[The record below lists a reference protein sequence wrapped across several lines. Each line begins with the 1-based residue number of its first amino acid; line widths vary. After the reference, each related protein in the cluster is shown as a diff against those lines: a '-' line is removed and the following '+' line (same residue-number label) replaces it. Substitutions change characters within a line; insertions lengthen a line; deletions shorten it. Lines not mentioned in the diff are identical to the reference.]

1 MMKTPTFALTARKFA
16 FLAFFNIFL
25 AHAFS
30 QPNEGFVSV
39 KNEISSVEIAPQILQ
54 DEVPEL
60 LHGIWQGSDR
70 IVMFSGE
77 NQFALVLRVFYQWY
91 SDRAAEPASF
101 REIKSRDR
109 NNSTKSPA
117 EEISL
122 KFITIF
128 ENSSRTAGVYEI
140 SLKYP
145 NEKEIVLIPVCVID
159 GKIYLD
165 FLIKDSAAKTDF
177 TNLPE
182 SQNESKNL
190 LENENSKDGFYRAAS
205 SASGIT
211 ISSPVFKKEVLSYF
225 LNGSDIYRIRY
236 WLSEMEYSYA
246 QASFTDDNNAGKT
259 FFVDRFLRIGSSV
272 YQCTTG
278 LSTKIRNVEKVQL
291 PQKEIA
297 TDKNGE
303 IVAFGK
309 PYLILVPDSGNE
321 NSAEILLSNI
331 EENNKRKKPAPK
343 PLFPASEIDFHWKEI
358 SELGKYNP
366 RTWNR
371 RNVDVHK

>member
-1 MMKTPTFALTARKFA
+1 MKTPTFALTARKFA